1 MEAARGPAL
10 RRRRGKGFPFVVQP
24 EPEKGDNLVPTLD
37 ILNAARGG
45 DRRALEALFARYLP
59 RVRQIV
65 CLRMGRRLASF
76 TEHDDIAQETL
87 LRIFR
92 SLDDFQPRSEGSFRH
107 WIACSVERAIAD
119 AARRLGASKRGGGAV
134 GRFGDFSSAVS
145 FTSVLA
151 GSEPTPSKVAASREA
166 EEEVE
171 AALLRLPT
179 HHREIINLRFFC
191 GLSFEEIARELKIGT
206 EATARKALHRALQK
220 LRELLEA

>member
-1 MEAARGPAL
+1 MAEPL
-10 RRRRGKGFPFVVQP
+10 
-24 EPEKGDNLVPTLD
+24 PEKGQDPLPTLD
-37 ILNAARGG
+37 LLNAARGG

-65 CLRMGRRLASF
+65 CMRMGRRLASF
-76 TEHDDIAQETL
+76 TEYDDIAQETL

-92 SLDDFQPRSEGSFRH
+92 SLDDFESRSEGSFRH
-107 WIACSVERAIAD
+107 WVACSVERAIAD

-151 GSEPTPSKVAASREA
+151 GSEPTPSKVAASHET
-166 EEEVE
+166 EEKVE
-171 AALLRLPT
+171 EALLALPA

-191 GLSFEEIARELKIGT
+191 GLSFAEIAQELKIGA

-220 LRELLEA
+220 LREQLEA